1 MIKKFTA
8 GSVALMFML
17 FLFGSVANVLAAPP
31 EDRASQNQACDNASE
46 TGKANASGN
55 SVLSDCEAPASEPP
69 ADEPPAIDCSDPI
82 VALSNPDLCGV

>member
-8 GSVALMFML
+8 GSVVLVFML
-17 FLFGSVANVLAAPP
+17 FLFGSAVNVLAAPP

-55 SVLSDCEAPASEPP
+55 SVLSDCEAPAEEP
-69 ADEPPAIDCSDPI
+69 AAIDCSI
-82 VALSNPDLCGV
+82 TIIALNNPDLCGS